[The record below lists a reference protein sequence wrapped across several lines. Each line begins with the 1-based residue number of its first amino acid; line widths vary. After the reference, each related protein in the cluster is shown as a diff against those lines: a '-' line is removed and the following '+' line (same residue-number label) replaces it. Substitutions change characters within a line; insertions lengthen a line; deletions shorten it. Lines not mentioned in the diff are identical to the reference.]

1 VFDPT
6 VTLDIRVN
14 NIRVEGSFE
23 IGSEACPY
31 FGQLTITITGRSF
44 GFVSLEFLPLNY
56 VTSAPGTRLWLYL
69 TIMYTHGLFTI

>member
-1 VFDPT
+1 MFDPT

-31 FGQLTITITGRSF
+31 FGQLTITITGRSLVWLVWSSF
-44 GFVSLEFLPLNY
+44 PLTMLPVRREPDYGF
-56 VTSAPGTRLWLYL
+56 
-69 TIMYTHGLFTI
+69 I